1 MVDIQE
7 LCFGYSKI
15 KTLFNHL
22 DLDLKPGNVYGLLG
36 KNGAGKTTLL
46 KVISGLVFS
55 DKGRCLVHGHQSK
68 DRVPECLED
77 ICFIPEEYHLPSIRI
92 DRFVMLHAPF
102 YKRFDHSKLA
112 WLLKE
117 FQLEPHNRLHQ
128 LSFGQRKKF
137 LLAFGLATSA
147 RLLLM
152 DEPTNGLDIP
162 SKSQF
167 RKVIAASVN
176 EDQCVVI
183 STHQVR
189 DLQNLIDPIIIID
202 EGKIIFN
209 QNIER
214 IASVLHFDTLMD
226 IKENMQPLY
235 QEEGIGGYAV
245 ITPNLEEKDSR
256 IDIELLFNGVVANVN
271 GFNNEFK
278 K

>member
-1 MVDIQE
+1 MVDIQD
-7 LCFGYSKI
+7 LSFGYSKK
-15 KTLFNHL
+15 KTLFNRLHL
-22 DLDLKPGNVYGLLG
+22 ELKSGNVYGLLG

-46 KVISGLVFS
+46 KIISGLVFENE
-55 DKGRCLVHGHQSK
+55 GRCRVHGHDSK
-68 DRVPECLED
+68 DRVPAGLED
-77 ICFIPEEYHLPSIRI
+77 ICFIPEEYYMPSVRI
-92 DRFVMLHAPF
+92 DRYVMLHAPF
-102 YKRFDHSKLA
+102 YKRFDHSKLS

-117 FQLEPHNRLHQ
+117 FQLEPHHKLHQ

-137 LLAFGLATSA
+137 LLAFGLATCA

-167 RKVIAASVN
+167 RRVIAASVN

-209 QNIER
+209 QDIAQ
-214 IASVLHFDTLMD
+214 IASVLYFDTVLD

-235 QEEGIGGYAV
+235 HEEGIGGYAV
-245 ITPNLEEKDSR
+245 ITPNFQGKDSR
-256 IDIELLFNGVVANVN
+256 MDIELLFNGVTSNTKN
-271 GFNNEFK
+271 FDNEFK

>member
-1 MVDIQE
+1 MVNIQE
-7 LCFGYSKI
+7 LCFGYTKK
-15 KTLFNHL
+15 KTLFDQL
-22 DLDLKPGNVYGLLG
+22 ELDLKPGNIYGLLG

-46 KVISGLVFS
+46 KIICGLVFPVT
-55 DKGRCLVHGHQSK
+55 GVCRVHGHQSK

-92 DRFVMLHAPF
+92 DRYVMLHAPF
-102 YKRFDHSKLA
+102 YKRFDHNKLS

-117 FQLEPHNRLHQ
+117 FQLEPNQRLHQ
-128 LSFGQRKKF
+128 LSFGQKKKF

-176 EDQCVVI
+176 DDQCVVI

-202 EGKIIFN
+202 EGKIIFK
-209 QNIER
+209 QDIER
-214 IASVLHFDTLMD
+214 IASVLYFDTLID

-245 ITPNLEEKDSR
+245 ITPKFEEKDSR
-256 IDIELLFNGVVANVN
+256 IDIELLFNGVVANAKA
-271 GFNNEFK
+271 FNNEFK